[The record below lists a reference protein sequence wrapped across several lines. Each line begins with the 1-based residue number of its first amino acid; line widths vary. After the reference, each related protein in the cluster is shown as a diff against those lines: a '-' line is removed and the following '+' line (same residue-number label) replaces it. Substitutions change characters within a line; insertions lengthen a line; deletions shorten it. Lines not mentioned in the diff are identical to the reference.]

1 MELWVGLAE
10 LRGNPSCKNFRR
22 FGKDQGAFV
31 WVAAWAG
38 SQAAFRTKVK
48 VMSESL
54 DCILYGLEEVGLLDA
69 KMRTDNYPAEFIT
82 MRATATRQPADTVF
96 GGFHTWRQ
104 ANSN

>member
-1 MELWVGLAE
+1 
-10 LRGNPSCKNFRR
+10 
-22 FGKDQGAFV
+22 
-31 WVAAWAG
+31 
-38 SQAAFRTKVK
+38 
-48 VMSESL
+48 MSESL

-69 KMRTDNYPAEFIT
+69 KMEADNYPEEFIN